1 MGLPFHLINWLQS
14 YLSSHSQS
22 VRISNSLLSSLPVS
36 SGVPQGL
43 ILGPILFLIF
53 INEVG
58 VLSLSPCARLFLFA
72 DDILLLHPLS
82 SSSCWGVLQDDLKL
96 ITSWLTHNSLSVN
109 PSKSKYMIFSFKSQA
124 DFDYLP
130 PLLLNHVSLER
141 VYSFKYLGLQFSPSM
156 SWSNH
161 ISQIIKKAKRLLG
174 LIYQH
179 FYKSSSKTLLSLYVT
194 LVTLILEYTSV
205 IWDPSSP
212 SVSSSLEAVH
222 HFALKLASKSWS
234 SSYSSLLSSFNIS
247 SLSQCRAKFKVI
259 HIFKLKQD
267 YSFCSVPLSCKPT
280 HPDYSI
286 HSHSAHDIQIP
297 FCRTASFFNSF
308 LLSSLHLWNSL
319 SISVKSSTS
328 LSFIKFTFDQTS
340 TC

>member
-1 MGLPFHLINWLQS
+1 
-14 YLSSHSQS
+14 
-22 VRISNSLLSSLPVS
+22 
-36 SGVPQGL
+36 
-43 ILGPILFLIF
+43 
-53 INEVG
+53 
-58 VLSLSPCARLFLFA
+58 
-72 DDILLLHPLS
+72 
-82 SSSCWGVLQDDLKL
+82 
-96 ITSWLTHNSLSVN
+96 
-109 PSKSKYMIFSFKSQA
+109 MIFSCKSQA

-161 ISQIIKKAKRLLG
+161 ISLVIIKAKRLLG
-174 LIYQH
+174 LIYRH
-179 FYKSSSKTLLSLYVT
+179 FYKSSSNTLLSLYVT
-194 LVTLILEYTSV
+194 LVRLILKYTSV
-205 IWDPSSP
+205 ILDPSSP

-247 SLSQCRAKFKVI
+247 SLSQHCARSKVI

-267 YSFCSVPLSCKPT
+267 YSIFSVPLSCKPT
-280 HPDYSI
+280 HPHYII

-297 FCRTASFFNSF
+297 FCHTASFFNSF
-308 LLSSLHLWNSL
+308 LPSSLHLWNSL
-319 SISVKSSTS
+319 SIFAKSSTS
-328 LSFIKFTFDQTS
+328 LSFIRFTFDQTS